1 MPHVMDRKLLTI
13 LQKKSADGNKWG
25 PTEDEYD
32 NYSEITVQ
40 SDICVGLNASVRP
53 QPCTPP
59 RGITIRLQTFGRE
72 RQTFGRGQRG
82 ISRRCVAV

>member
-25 PTEDEYD
+25 PTEDEFD

-40 SDICVGLNASVRP
+40 SDICVGLNASVHP
-53 QPCTPP
+53 QLMGNCC
-59 RGITIRLQTFGRE
+59 GGVV
-72 RQTFGRGQRG
+72 
-82 ISRRCVAV
+82 RRIHCIMAVQCV